1 MADQVQA
8 GHPRVALIFGDA
20 AAVKHLRDAVAGQVD
35 LVYDAQAA
43 DFDAAKL
50 VDSHARAALVNLDSF
65 EWLDT
70 IGAQLSKAGVA
81 VVFNDPEI
89 SRQLDGWER
98 ARWLRHLVAKLR
110 GSDDYDPP
118 RPLSE
123 PAALVADAQRPEPEA
138 RAAAMQAWPEPEVHV
153 ADAQARPEPEVVMA
167 APRTEQP
174 TVAERPLSAREIDTL
189 TVDFVA
195 APAAATVADTHDQP
209 APAIPAAKP
218 AADADSLDADA
229 GVLDVDTEAL
239 SAMIDARLAES
250 EQYGDV
256 AADAW
261 QVAAEATVT
270 PANLAESVPAPAAPV
285 NEVAPAAAAPVAAPP
300 DDADVLA
307 GLPAL
312 GDWELLDPD
321 LPVAPV
327 ASVKH
332 AESSAPAVPADLS
345 GLELVPMDND
355 VPIELHTEPIEHR
368 LYGEARKQAAA
379 DHKAADSNGDHA

>member
-1 MADQVQA
+1 VADQVQA
-8 GHPRVALIFGDA
+8 GRPRVALSFGDA

-89 SRQLDGWER
+89 SHQLDGWER

-123 PAALVADAQRPEPEA
+123 PAALVADAQQPEPEA
-138 RAAAMQAWPEPEVHV
+138 RAAVMQAQP
-153 ADAQARPEPEVVMA
+153 APEVVA
-167 APRTEQP
+167 APRIEQP
-174 TVAERPLSAREIDTL
+174 AVTERPLSAREIDTL

-195 APAAATVADTHDQP
+195 APVVAATVADVRDQP
-209 APAIPAAKP
+209 ALVTPTAEPAAGTDSIG
-218 AADADSLDADA
+218 ADADAS
-229 GVLDVDTEAL
+229 VLDVDTEAL

-250 EQYGDV
+250 EQHVDV
-256 AADAW
+256 TTDAW

-270 PANLAESVPAPAAPV
+270 PASLAGSTPAPEVPAA
-285 NEVAPAAAAPVAAPP
+285 EVAPAAAAPVAAPP
-300 DDADVLA
+300 DDSDVLA

-327 ASVKH
+327 ASVKR
-332 AESSAPAVPADLS
+332 AESSAPAIPDDLS

-355 VPIELHTEPIEHR
+355 APIDLHTEPIEHR
-368 LYGEARKQAAA
+368 LYVEARKQATA
-379 DHKAADSNGDHA
+379 DHKATDSNGDHA

>member
-8 GHPRVALIFGDA
+8 GRPRVALIFGDA
-20 AAVKHLRDAVAGQVD
+20 TAVKHLRDAVAGQVD

-50 VDSHARAALVNLDSF
+50 VDTHARAALVNLDSF

-70 IGAQLSKAGVA
+70 IGAQLSKAGIV

-118 RPLSE
+118 RPLPE
-123 PAALVADAQRPEPEA
+123 PSALVAEAQ
-138 RAAAMQAWPEPEVHV
+138 PEPEVHV
-153 ADAQARPEPEVVMA
+153 ADAQVQPEPEVMA

-174 TVAERPLSAREIDTL
+174 AVAGRPLSAREIDTL
-189 TVDFVA
+189 TADFVA
-195 APAAATVADTHDQP
+195 APVVAATVADDRDQL
-209 APAIPAAKP
+209 APAAVIPAAEP
-218 AADADSLDADA
+218 AASADSVDADTDA
-229 GVLDVDTEAL
+229 GALDVDTEAL

-250 EQYGDV
+250 EQHV
-256 AADAW
+256 AATPDAW
-261 QVAAEATVT
+261 QVPAEATVT
-270 PANLAESVPAPAAPV
+270 PAGLAASASAPDAPV
-285 NEVAPAAAAPVAAPP
+285 AEVAPAAAAPVAAPP
-300 DDADVLA
+300 DDSDVLA

-327 ASVKH
+327 ASIKH
-332 AESSAPAVPADLS
+332 AESAVPAIPDDLS
-345 GLELVPMDND
+345 GLELVPMDNG

-368 LYGEARKQAAA
+368 LYVEARKQVAA
-379 DHKAADSNGDHA
+379 DHEATDTNGDHA